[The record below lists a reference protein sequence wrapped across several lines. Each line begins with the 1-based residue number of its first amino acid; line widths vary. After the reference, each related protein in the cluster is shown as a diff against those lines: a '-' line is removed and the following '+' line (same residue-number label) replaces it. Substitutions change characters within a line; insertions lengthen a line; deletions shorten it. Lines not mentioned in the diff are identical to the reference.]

1 MRELKQELNDFLV
14 NRQKQ
19 KNEEN
24 EKINSK
30 KKQHLD
36 CFKSLYRQVKD
47 WTVEMEEHGVASLNL
62 MRKALESS
70 ELAGFYIKFE
80 EETIHFIPLRID
92 YEKDE
97 QIKVIIKLSSSTAKN
112 KIVNGIELVVSENN
126 WWLIDQRPNQHINA
140 KLDEDNFSDVIISL
154 LKK

>member
-1 MRELKQELNDFLV
+1 MKQELNDFLV

-24 EKINSK
+24 EKIDSK

-36 CFKSLYRQVKD
+36 YFKSLYRQVKE
-47 WTVEMEEHGVASLNL
+47 WMVEMEEHGVASLNL
-62 MRKALESS
+62 MKKALASS
-70 ELAGFYIKFE
+70 ELAGFYIEFK

-97 QIKVIIKLSSSTAKN
+97 QIKVIIKLSSSTVKN
-112 KIVNGIELVVSENN
+112 KIVNGIELVICGNN
-126 WWLIDQRPNQHINA
+126 WWLIDQRPNHNINA
-140 KLDEDNFSDVIISL
+140 KLNEDNFSDVIISL